1 MTANLQIN
9 CKEVVNMHNGN
20 CQSSCSQPSRQRF
33 CIYYRHYITYTVFN
47 RSQWTHKMPNLMFN
61 ALLMYVVQRYI
72 ETPQNYKNYALVE
85 KLKAS
90 STSNPFSCFE
100 MSTVASFGKHGLL
113 LENIN
118 IPLFSSFSFEV
129 SADSSSL

>member
-61 ALLMYVVQRYI
+61 ALLMYVVHRYI
-72 ETPQNYKNYALVE
+72 ETPQNYIEDQCFGRKVE
-85 KLKAS
+85 GIVDEQ
-90 STSNPFSCFE
+90 P
-100 MSTVASFGKHGLL
+100 VQLL
-113 LENIN
+113 
-118 IPLFSSFSFEV
+118 
-129 SADSSSL
+129 